1 MQGINELT
9 NSRVVERGNVLGTT
23 HNIVE
28 NASRDVRRGRESDSD
43 SVDRTASVI
52 FHLHVFWTFL
62 CLEIVENGHK
72 ICSAISMRGTSG
84 YISIPLRIS
93 NC

>member
-9 NSRVVERGNVLGTT
+9 NSRAVERGNVLGTT

-28 NASRDVRRGRESDSD
+28 NASRDVRRGRESDSE

-52 FHLHVFWTFL
+52 FQLHVF
-62 CLEIVENGHK
+62 
-72 ICSAISMRGTSG
+72 
-84 YISIPLRIS
+84 
-93 NC
+93 

>member
-28 NASRDVRRGRESDSD
+28 NASRDVRRGRESDSE

-52 FHLHVFWTFL
+52 FQLHVF
-62 CLEIVENGHK
+62 
-72 ICSAISMRGTSG
+72 
-84 YISIPLRIS
+84 
-93 NC
+93 